1 MMTRDCCR
9 LPAEPTPHT
18 FYFRRRQHPFARAR
32 AAATMS
38 KLSMAEMIQMY
49 KKKDEP
55 AAALTADTV
64 LPGTTTLEKLG
75 KLFSTRQ

>member
-1 MMTRDCCR
+1 
-9 LPAEPTPHT
+9 
-18 FYFRRRQHPFARAR
+18 
-32 AAATMS
+32 MS